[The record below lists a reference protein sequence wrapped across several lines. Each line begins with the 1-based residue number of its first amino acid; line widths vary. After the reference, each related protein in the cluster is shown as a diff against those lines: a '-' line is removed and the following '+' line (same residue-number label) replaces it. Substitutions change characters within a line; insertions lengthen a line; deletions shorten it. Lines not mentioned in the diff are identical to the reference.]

1 MSNDAMPFVNGV
13 ARWVFFLQM
22 RNALAVII
30 YRLFLVAS
38 NHLLEDCSEN
48 SSRSRTRPPEMLRVR
63 CLWCSRVIKEVVLA
77 QTHLFPSS
85 L

>member
-30 YRLFLVAS
+30 YSLFVVTC
-38 NHLLEDCSEN
+38 NHLL
-48 SSRSRTRPPEMLRVR
+48 
-63 CLWCSRVIKEVVLA
+63 
-77 QTHLFPSS
+77 
-85 L
+85 